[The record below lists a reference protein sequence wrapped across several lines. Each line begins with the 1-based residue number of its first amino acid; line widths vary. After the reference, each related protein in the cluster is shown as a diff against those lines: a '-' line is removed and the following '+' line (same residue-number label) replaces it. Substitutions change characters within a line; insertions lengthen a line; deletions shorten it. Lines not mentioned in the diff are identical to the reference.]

1 VLKTRTAIRK
11 AIQAQIDG
19 KGFSMIEALSPCP
32 TGWGIDPLA
41 SRDFITNSMAKVFPA
56 LVACDRRK
64 ERKPKENRRFVADA
78 AKIKRELGIEDS
90 QPTVSGEHAKEDH
103 RIVVAGFGGQGVL
116 SLGMMIART
125 GMLQGRHVSWLPS
138 YGPEMRGGTAN
149 CSVVLSDERIG
160 SPVVSAPTVL
170 IAFNQPSLEK
180 FGPIVAPGG
189 TVIYDDS
196 FVSEGWDR
204 ADVNVVRVPL
214 SSMANELGSAR
225 VTNMVAFGALNAL
238 FDLFP
243 QELLEQQIHALGKP
257 KLVEINL
264 KALEAGTTVVQ
275 TVA

>member
-1 VLKTRTAIRK
+1 
-11 AIQAQIDG
+11 
-19 KGFSMIEALSPCP
+19 
-32 TGWGIDPLA
+32 
-41 SRDFITNSMAKVFPA
+41 
-56 LVACDRRK
+56 
-64 ERKPKENRRFVADA
+64 
-78 AKIKRELGIEDS
+78 
-90 QPTVSGEHAKEDH
+90 
-103 RIVVAGFGGQGVL
+103 VVAGFGGQGVL

-149 CSVVLSDERIG
+149 CSVVLSDKRIG
-160 SPVVSAPTVL
+160 SPVVSEPSVL
-170 IAFNQPSLEK
+170 LAFNQPSLEK
-180 FGPIVAPGG
+180 FGPRVAPGG

-196 FVSEGWDR
+196 FVSEPWDR
-204 ADVNVVRVPL
+204 SDVNVVRVPL

-225 VTNMVAFGALNAL
+225 VTNMVAFGVINAL

-243 QELLEQQIHALGKP
+243 HDLLVKQIHALGKP